1 MKFFL
6 SLLALLYALCPY
18 DFFPDFIIGWGWIDD
33 LIILGL
39 LWYFFVN
46 RRKRVSYES
55 YYERRGAP
63 FAEQQGEG
71 PPKNPYTV
79 LGIGRN
85 ASAEEIKKAYRQ
97 LANKYHPDKVN
108 HLGEEF
114 RELAGRRF
122 NEIQNAYQEL
132 MAKARDPKPRF
143 HK

>member
-6 SLLALLYALCPY
+6 SLLALLYALSPY
-18 DFFPDFIIGWGWIDD
+18 DLFPDFIIGWGWIDD

-55 YYERRGAP
+55 YYERRGDP
-63 FAEQQGEG
+63 Q
-71 PPKNPYTV
+71 NPYTV

-85 ASAEEIKKAYRQ
+85 ASTEDIKKAYRQ

-108 HLGEEF
+108 HLGQEF
-114 RELAGRRF
+114 RELAGTRF

>member
-6 SLLALLYALCPY
+6 SLLALLYALSPY
-18 DFFPDFIIGWGWIDD
+18 DLFPDFIIGWGWIDD

-55 YYERRGAP
+55 YYERRGDP
-63 FAEQQGEG
+63 FAEQKGEG
-71 PPKNPYTV
+71 PQNPYTV

-85 ASAEEIKKAYRQ
+85 ASTEDIKKAYRQ

-114 RELAGRRF
+114 RDLAGTRF